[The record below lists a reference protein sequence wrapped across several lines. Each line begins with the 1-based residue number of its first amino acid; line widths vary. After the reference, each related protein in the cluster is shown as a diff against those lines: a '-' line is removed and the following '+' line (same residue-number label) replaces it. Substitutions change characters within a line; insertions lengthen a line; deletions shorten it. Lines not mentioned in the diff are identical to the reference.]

1 MTPQAPGPRPESI
14 QQAINLFRHNLEHD
28 QKPKERLVPV
38 NAVYLELLLDYVEQ
52 RDAADTSIATLSK
65 ADRYQEG
72 WEACREKAIEAV
84 EYVAAITPK
93 QAHEAQFTCLD
104 IVRRL
109 KLLEPD
115 TAP

>member
-72 WEACREKAIEAV
+72 WEA
-84 EYVAAITPK
+84 
-93 QAHEAQFTCLD
+93 
-104 IVRRL
+104 
-109 KLLEPD
+109 
-115 TAP
+115 